1 MQTHSTF
8 HTGENPFATL
18 SARLFADSGNAA
30 ISYCVV
36 NILVSIQIFVQG
48 TIFFYLCFD
57 SENVAG
63 SNYMMLVSNPNSLS
77 KLYFFIFLFFYFSFN
92 LSLLSGKAHLCR

>member
-1 MQTHSTF
+1 ML
-8 HTGENPFATL
+8 E
-18 SARLFADSGNAA
+18 RLCVSNA
-30 ISYCVV
+30 SNDCKPDCVV
-36 NILVSIQIFVQG
+36 NKLVSIQIFVQE
-48 TIFFYLCFD
+48 TILFYPCFD

-92 LSLLSGKAHLCR
+92 LSLLSVHMCAEDLFLILLVLGTG